1 MGTEP
6 KEPVR
11 AQAVFR
17 EGREACLSLESGDT
31 KVQVYGDVCQRA
43 EKQPASREG
52 AARQLSKTG
61 GTPFQMEELSV
72 DLEDGLFL
80 PVQSLNR
87 LRREGL
93 NALQEAMTGRW
104 HRETALAAGSGR
116 EDGTGL
122 TSGRNL
128 AGETAVVPEDSP
140 AGETAATPEDSPAG
154 EKASASQERP
164 R

>member
-1 MGTEP
+1 MPWGRSRPSVRAIRRFFDYLDEQFVGTEP

-52 AARQLSKTG
+52 AARQLRQDG

-80 PVQSLNR
+80 PVQSLTGCGER
-87 LRREGL
+87 GLMRCRR
-93 NALQEAMTGRW
+93 
-104 HRETALAAGSGR
+104 
-116 EDGTGL
+116 
-122 TSGRNL
+122 
-128 AGETAVVPEDSP
+128 P
-140 AGETAATPEDSPAG
+140 
-154 EKASASQERP
+154 
-164 R
+164 